1 MKNFELEIVDQ
12 IRNEVSKELEKIEL
26 KYDTNGEI
34 TKETLLKTY
43 KNQIDINA
51 GFELINQIT
60 NIYAE
65 EAKKTF
71 EEFKDLVALEAMKE
85 LSDSANEKMAKVM
98 QESDE

>member
-12 IRNEVSKELEKIEL
+12 ISNEVSKELEKIEL

-60 NIYAE
+60 SIYAE

-71 EEFKDLVALEAMKE
+71 EEFKDLVALER
-85 LSDSANEKMAKVM
+85 SNERIK
-98 QESDE
+98 